1 MALRS
6 FWTAAWLMAGVKT
19 QTFGP
24 NAATLASGQIEAAA
38 AAAGEAWAARDGAA
52 ANPAPAAR
60 ATATRT
66 RAAGRRQR
74 TVIPLVLGLINTA
87 FSAQPLRAS
96 PQGDMDDYVP
106 KSRQP
111 S

>member
-6 FWTAAWLMAGVKT
+6 FWTAAWLMAGGKT

-24 NAATLASGQIEAAA
+24 SAATLASGQIEAAA
-38 AAAGEAWAARDGAA
+38 AAAGDAWAARDGA

-60 ATATRT
+60 AAATRT

-74 TVIPLVLGLINTA
+74 TVIPLVLGLITTA

-96 PQGDMDDYVP
+96 PQGDMDDYAP